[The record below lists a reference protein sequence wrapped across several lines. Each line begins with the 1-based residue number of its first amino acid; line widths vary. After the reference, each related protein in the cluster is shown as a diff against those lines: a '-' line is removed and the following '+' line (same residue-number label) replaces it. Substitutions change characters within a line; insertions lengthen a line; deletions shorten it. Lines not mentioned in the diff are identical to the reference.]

1 MFARDDSFKGNNMAP
16 ISTGLVPVLTS
27 CTSLI
32 TMEGVA
38 TFVLTSSHSSA
49 LYCVKLSTPGTSGK

>member
-1 MFARDDSFKGNNMAP
+1 MFAQNDSFKGNNMTSV
-16 ISTGLVPVLTS
+16 STGLIPILTS

-38 TFVLTSSHSSA
+38 TFILTSSHSSA
-49 LYCVKLSTPGTSGK
+49 LYCVKLSAPGTSGK